1 MRDKGE
7 LVKESLRRGFT
18 LVELIVVVA
27 ILGVL
32 ATIAIQNI
40 SEHIDTSNKTAAK
53 ASVDSLDAG
62 VVSYKIKHGK
72 LPCDLKELVR
82 GAGPIIQGGDGVLS
96 DPWGEEYKLEKKG
109 KKFAVVCAG
118 PDGEF
123 GNEDDIRSDKVDK
136 KVQK

>member
-72 LPCDLKELVR
+72 LPSDLKELVS
-82 GAGPIIQGGDGVLS
+82 GDEPIIKGGDGVLS
-96 DPWGEEYKLEKKG
+96 DPWGEEYELEKEG

>member
-1 MRDKGE
+1 MKGE

-72 LPCDLKELVR
+72 LPSDLKELVS
-82 GAGPIIQGGDGVLS
+82 GDEPIIKGGDGVLS

>member
-1 MRDKGE
+1 MRDKEE

-72 LPCDLKELVR
+72 LPSDLKELVS
-82 GAGPIIQGGDGVLS
+82 GDEPIIKGGDGVLS

>member
-1 MRDKGE
+1 MQVAKIQKCLNSERNF
-7 LVKESLRRGFT
+7 LSMIMSLYM
-18 LVELIVVVA
+18 VM
-27 ILGVL
+27 
-32 ATIAIQNI
+32 
-40 SEHIDTSNKTAAK
+40 AAK

-72 LPCDLKELVR
+72 LPSDLKELVS
-82 GAGPIIQGGDGVLS
+82 GDEPIIKGGDGVLS

>member
-1 MRDKGE
+1 MRDSIE
-7 LVKESLRRGFT
+7 LTKNAMRRGFT

-62 VVSYKIKHGK
+62 VVSYKIKYGK
-72 LPCDLKELVR
+72 LPSDLNELVS
-82 GAGPIIQGGDGVLS
+82 GDEPIIKGGEGVLS

-109 KKFAVVCAG
+109 KKFAVICAG

>member
-1 MRDKGE
+1 MRNKGE

-72 LPCDLKELVR
+72 LPSDLKELVS
-82 GAGPIIQGGDGVLS
+82 GDEPIIKGGDGVLS
-96 DPWGEEYKLEKKG
+96 DPWGE
-109 KKFAVVCAG
+109 
-118 PDGEF
+118 
-123 GNEDDIRSDKVDK
+123 
-136 KVQK
+136 

>member
-72 LPCDLKELVR
+72 LPSDLKELVS
-82 GAGPIIQGGDGVLS
+82 GDEPIIKGGDGVLS

>member
-1 MRDKGE
+1 M
-7 LVKESLRRGFT
+7 
-18 LVELIVVVA
+18 VA

-72 LPCDLKELVR
+72 LPSDLKELVS
-82 GAGPIIQGGDGVLS
+82 GDEPIIKGGDGVLS

>member
-1 MRDKGE
+1 MRNKGE

-72 LPCDLKELVR
+72 LPSDLKELVS
-82 GAGPIIQGGDGVLS
+82 GDEPIIKGGDGVLS